1 MKKLDFVYKRTS
13 KIIVPLDSLS
23 FMAARARY
31 FATIDELRN
40 NGTKIFWHDETW
52 CNKNEEKRFVWTDG
66 MTGSG
71 RLRNAEGKGNFFII
85 KIFITLSHIGKRVV
99 ISALISN
106 SGFHLPSI
114 DIFECDEEWIEAL
127 ESTFKPWAHKVE
139 IFNKFVSNTD
149 SDTTVSID
157 TFTKIN
163 NDITFFKVDIEGEE
177 QNFLEGAVQFLSEA
191 KNLRMSI
198 CTYHKQDDETIF
210 TKYLQKFNFDVHPSK
225 RFMIFIYD
233 KHIRAPFLR
242 RGILRC
248 KKISYA

>member
-23 FMAARARY
+23 FIAARARY

-71 RLRNAEGKGNFFII
+71 RLRNAEGKGKFFII
-85 KIFITLSHIGKRVV
+85 KCIITFSIIGKRVV

-114 DIFECDEEWIEAL
+114 DIFECDEDH
-127 ESTFKPWAHKVE
+127 SMDSKH
-139 IFNKFVSNTD
+139 FVMW
-149 SDTTVSID
+149 
-157 TFTKIN
+157 
-163 NDITFFKVDIEGEE
+163 VDRTSS
-177 QNFLEGAVQFLSEA
+177 L
-191 KNLRMSI
+191 LR
-198 CTYHKQDDETIF
+198 KQLGNIPLILHF
-210 TKYLQKFNFDVHPSK
+210 
-225 RFMIFIYD
+225 
-233 KHIRAPFLR
+233 PFSYQ
-242 RGILRC
+242 GI
-248 KKISYA
+248 SV